1 MSAELKSF
9 LGSQFYI
16 AIKRFFFQLFFF
28 SDVRCFPHA
37 EEEAADIPQQHQQDP
52 RAAFLAEGL
61 RQTEAFHHVQ
71 HEGCK
76 DTGKDE
82 QE

>member
-9 LGSQFYI
+9 PGSQLFI
-16 AIKRFFFQLFFF
+16 TIKLYLFKLFF
-28 SDVRCFPHA
+28 SDVLCFPHT
-37 EEEAADIPQQHQQDP
+37 EEEAADIPKQYQQDP
-52 RAAFLAEGL
+52 RTAFLAEGL

-71 HEGCK
+71 HEGRK